1 MQPTLYLLQAAA
13 LAATV
18 LAEPRTTQTVA
29 DASYRSLVSGGFY
42 RIDALRS
49 GQAILEDAE
58 LLIRDG
64 DDLHLT
70 DGLLRIR
77 EMPEP
82 TAVEL
87 IMHALVLVE
96 QPLWLFGILDDAGLH
111 WENVPDDEQRVLSAM
126 HPTAAQR
133 EAFLLGLARTFDAH
147 RLTELG
153 AAGEDFVVAACRH
166 HLTGQGREDLSRLV
180 NRVSLVSDQLGYDV
194 TAVDTAGSRHR
205 LEVKATRAAVDRF
218 QFFLSRNEADVAA
231 RDPDWALVAVVL
243 DGTDDRI
250 LGWCRGATLTPALPV
265 DTSSYGQ
272 WASVRV
278 TLPLSEL
285 TPGLPLVS

>member
-13 LAATV
+13 LASTV

-29 DASYRSLVSGGFY
+29 DASYRSLASGGFY
-42 RIDALRS
+42 RLDALRS
-49 GQAILEDAE
+49 GQAILEDAK
-58 LLIRDG
+58 LLIRHG
-64 DDLHLT
+64 DELRLT
-70 DGLLRIR
+70 DELLRIR

-87 IMHALVLVE
+87 IMHSLVLVE
-96 QPLWLFGILDDAGLH
+96 QPLWLFGVLDDSGLH
-111 WENVPDDEQRVLSAM
+111 WENVPDHEQQVLSSM

-153 AAGEDFVVAACRH
+153 SAGEEFVVAACRS
-166 HLTGQGREDLSRLV
+166 HLTDRGRDDLARLV
-180 NRVSLVSDQLGYDV
+180 NRVSLISDELGYDI

-205 LEVKATRAAVDRF
+205 LEVKATRVAVDRF

-243 DGTDDRI
+243 DGDDDRL
-250 LGWCRGATLTPALPV
+250 LGWCRGTRLAPALPV
-265 DTSSYGQ
+265 DMSTYGQ

-278 TLPLSEL
+278 SLPLSEL
-285 TPGLPLVS
+285 TPGLPLDS